1 MTTQETA
8 AAIRHVVH
16 TELEACVEAI
26 NHNDKKASLDHLSA
40 ASVRLKRLAGEL
52 IRQFG

>member
-8 AAIRHVVH
+8 AAIRHVVN
-16 TELEACVEAI
+16 TELGACAEAM
-26 NHNDKKASLDHLSA
+26 NYNDKKASLDHLSA
-40 ASVRLKRLAGEL
+40 ASAKLKRLAADL